1 MQLQRTVENGYER
14 AYCKMMSDVEM
25 QDAKEAEIKAQSNEL
40 YDKLSDSDY
49 QEIEEKIM
57 KAFGWDDV
65 DTDSVQKALK
75 LICYEK
81 TEFIFNEKNKKII
94 LLS

>member
-1 MQLQRTVENGYER
+1 MQLHRAVENGYER

-25 QDAKEAEIKAQSNEL
+25 QDAKEAEIEAQSSEL
-40 YDKLSDSDY
+40 YDKLSNCDY
-49 QEIEEKIM
+49 LEIEEKIM
-57 KAFGWDDV
+57 KAFGLDDV

-81 TEFIFNEKNKKII
+81 AEFHFNEKNKK
-94 LLS
+94 SFY

>member
-1 MQLQRTVENGYER
+1 MQLHRAVENGYER
-14 AYCKMMSDVEM
+14 AYCKMMNNSEM
-25 QDAKEAEIKAQSNEL
+25 QDAKEAEIKAQSNKL

-49 QEIEEKIM
+49 LEIEETIM

-81 TEFIFNEKNKKII
+81 AEFIFNEKNKK
-94 LLS
+94 SFY

>member
-1 MQLQRTVENGYER
+1 MMLHRAVENGYEN
-14 AYCKMMSDVEM
+14 AYCNMMKHSEM

-49 QEIEEKIM
+49 LEIEKKIM

-81 TEFIFNEKNKKII
+81 AEFHFNEKNKK
-94 LLS
+94 SFY

>member
-1 MQLQRTVENGYER
+1 MIFVSYDF
-14 AYCKMMSDVEM
+14 C
-25 QDAKEAEIKAQSNEL
+25 L
-40 YDKLSDSDY
+40 YHRGNFCPLFWRGSLSDSDY
-49 QEIEEKIM
+49 LEIEEKIM

-81 TEFIFNEKNKKII
+81 AEFHFNEKNKK
-94 LLS
+94 SFY

>member
-1 MQLQRTVENGYER
+1 MQLHRAVENGYGR
-14 AYCKMMSDVEM
+14 AYCKMISDVEI
-25 QDAKEAEIKAQSNEL
+25 QDTKEAEIKAQSNEL

-49 QEIEEKIM
+49 LEIEEKIM

-81 TEFIFNEKNKKII
+81 AEFHFNEKNKK
-94 LLS
+94 SFY

>member
-1 MQLQRTVENGYER
+1 MQLHRAVENGCEN
-14 AYCKMMSDVEM
+14 AYCNMMKHSEM

-49 QEIEEKIM
+49 LEIEKKIM

-81 TEFIFNEKNKKII
+81 AEFHFNEKNKK
-94 LLS
+94 SFY

>member
-1 MQLQRTVENGYER
+1 MQLHRAVENGYER

-25 QDAKEAEIKAQSNEL
+25 QDAKEAKIKAQSNEL
-40 YDKLSDSDY
+40 YDKLSDCNY
-49 QEIEEKIM
+49 LEIEEKIM
-57 KAFGWDDV
+57 KGFGWDDV

-81 TEFIFNEKNKKII
+81 AEFIFNEKNKKS
-94 LLS
+94 LY